1 MGEPTVPAR
10 DPTPTQLGAPAG
22 YEYQDED
29 LYLEYINGG
38 LVSTTLIAPMSLDDM
53 RSTILSKDKKFSKG
67 AVKVY
72 GPDNVI
78 MEVRDW
84 VTLSKNN
91 WLEKWRL
98 YSSWY
103 GADGE
108 RHSMDGMT
116 GLLNFLKVVRIN
128 GTPGEAAAL
137 RAIVPFELAKYTRK
151 PRKTRKSAAIEV
163 E

>member
-1 MGEPTVPAR
+1 MAEPTVPAG
-10 DPTPTQLGAPAG
+10 DPTPTAMGASAG
-22 YEYQDED
+22 TDIQSEN
-29 LYLEYINGG
+29 LYLEYVNGG
-38 LVSTTLIAPMSLDDM
+38 LVSTTLVAPMLLDDM

-84 VTLSKNN
+84 VTLAKNN
-91 WLEKWRL
+91 WLEKWRQ

-108 RHSMDGMT
+108 RHSLDGMT
-116 GLLNFLKVVRIN
+116 GLLSFLMVVPID
-128 GTPGEAAAL
+128 GPAGEAAAL
-137 RAIVPFELAKYTRK
+137 RALVPFELAKNVRK
-151 PRKTRKSAAIEV
+151 PKKSRKSV
-163 E
+163 Q